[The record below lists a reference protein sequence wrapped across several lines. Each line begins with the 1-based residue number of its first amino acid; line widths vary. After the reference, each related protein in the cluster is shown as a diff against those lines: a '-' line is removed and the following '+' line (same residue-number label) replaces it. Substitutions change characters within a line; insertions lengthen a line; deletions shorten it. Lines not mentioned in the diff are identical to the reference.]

1 MAERAVL
8 RREALWQ
15 EATGRLAAAGVP
27 EPRREARR
35 LAREIRGA
43 DRGVAGY
50 DPAGEVTAAFA
61 AHYLAAVDRRAT
73 GEPLAH
79 VIGWIG
85 FRTLE
90 LAIDR
95 RALIPRPETEGLVE
109 LALARVDRG
118 IAADVGTGSGAIAL
132 SLKAEGRFDA
142 VFGIDCSLDAL
153 ALARTN
159 GERTALDVTWLE
171 GDLLAPFVGRQAD
184 LVVSNPPYLS
194 DGEHEVLDPAV
205 RDWEPALALRGG
217 PDGLA
222 PYRRLF
228 AEAPAV
234 LRPGGWLVLEVDARR
249 ADLTADLASHHGWRA
264 VTLRDD
270 LFGRARYLAARWGS

>member
-1 MAERAVL
+1 MAEPALRTRA
-8 RREALWQ
+8 ELWQ
-15 EATGRLAAAGVP
+15 EGADRLAAAGVA

-35 LAREIRGA
+35 LAREIAGA
-43 DRGVAGY
+43 ERGVAGY
-50 DPAGEVTAAFA
+50 EPAGPVEPGFA
-61 AHYLAAVDRRAT
+61 ARYLAAVERRAA

-79 VIGWIG
+79 VTGWIG
-85 FRTLE
+85 FRTLD

-118 IAADVGTGSGAIAL
+118 IAVDVGTGSGAIAL
-132 SLKAEGRFDA
+132 ALRAEGRFDA
-142 VFGIDCSLDAL
+142 VYGIDCSADAL

-159 GERTALDVTWLE
+159 AARTALDVTWLE

-194 DGEHEVLDPAV
+194 DGEHDALDPAV

-228 AEAPAV
+228 AETGLV
-234 LRPGGWLVLEVDARR
+234 LRPGGWLVVEVDAHR
-249 ADLTADLASHHGWRA
+249 AGLTAELASHHGWRE